1 MFSFELYFFR
11 VMKLNLLFTIGA
23 CSMLLFSCQEQKV
36 DPLLMI
42 ESDVDYLA
50 SDSLEGRES
59 GTRGERLAAEYI
71 AKRMKEIGLTGK
83 GEDGFIQI
91 FDFSPKVNPH
101 KEKLDSNRTIQVS
114 NVLGMIDN
122 GANKTV
128 VIGAH
133 YDHLGH
139 GISGSLH
146 AEKDSSIHNGA
157 DDNASGV
164 ALMLALAQELKNSE
178 KAKKANYLFMAFSG
192 EEMGLLGS
200 NYFCKNPTIDLE
212 MVHYMLNFDMVGRL
226 DTSKGLAINGIGTN
240 PNWTTELEKANW
252 ENLSFVYGESGVGPS
267 DHTSFYLQDI
277 PVLHFFTGQHEDYHK
292 PSDDVEKINYFGIH
306 TLKELIVR
314 LAEQLD
320 SKEQLEFV
328 KTKDESEDNPR
339 FTVTLGVMPDYLFQG
354 DGMRIDGVTEGKPA
368 NKAGFLKGDI
378 VIQMDTVLVDGMK
391 AYMKGLS
398 LFEKGD
404 STVVKV
410 QRGENV
416 IEEMVRF

>member
-1 MFSFELYFFR
+1 
-11 VMKLNLLFTIGA
+11 MKLKLFFTFGTA
-23 CSMLLFSCQEQKV
+23 LALFACQETTV
-36 DPLLMI
+36 DPVKQI
-42 ESDVDYLA
+42 QSDVHFLA

-59 GTRGERLAAEYI
+59 GTEGARIAADFI
-71 AKRMKEIGLTGK
+71 SNRMKEIGLTPK
-83 GEDGFIQI
+83 GEKGFLQT
-91 FDFSPKVNPH
+91 FDFSPKANPH
-101 KEKLDSNRTIQVS
+101 EEEVDTNKTIQVS

-128 VIGAH
+128 IIGAH

-146 AEKDSSIHNGA
+146 ADKDGAIHNGA

-164 ALMLALAQELKNSE
+164 ALLLALAEELKGNAAATKS
-178 KAKKANYLFMAFSG
+178 NYLFMAFSG

-200 NYFCKNPTIDLE
+200 NYYCKNPTIDLDNAS
-212 MVHYMLNFDMVGRL
+212 YMLNFDMVGRL
-226 DTSKGLAINGIGTN
+226 DTTKGLAINGVGTN
-240 PNWTTELEKANW
+240 PNWTKELEQANW
-252 ENLSFVYGESGVGPS
+252 DNLPFVYGESGTGPS

-292 PSDDVEKINYFGIH
+292 PTDDVEKINYQGIQ
-306 TLKELIVR
+306 TLRELIVR
-314 LAEQLD
+314 LAVQLD
-320 SKEQLEFV
+320 EKESLEFV

-354 DGMRIDGVTEGKPA
+354 EGMRIDGVTDGKPA
-368 NKAGFLKGDI
+368 SKAGFLKGDI
-378 VIQMDTVLVDGMK
+378 VIQMDTVIVDGMK

-404 STVVKV
+404 STMVKV
-410 QRGENV
+410 QRGEEV
-416 IEEMVRF
+416 LEEMVRF

>member
-1 MFSFELYFFR
+1 
-11 VMKLNLLFTIGA
+11 MKLKLFLIICVCSLL
-23 CSMLLFSCQEQKV
+23 LYSCEEHKV
-36 DPLLMI
+36 DPIKQLK
-42 ESDVDYLA
+42 SDVEYLA

-59 GTRGERLAAEYI
+59 GTEGERLAAAFI
-71 AKRMKEIGLTGK
+71 ANRMKEIGLTEK
-83 GEDGFIQI
+83 GEEGFMQT
-91 FDFSPKVNPH
+91 FDFLPKANPH
-101 KEKLDSNRTIQVS
+101 KETMDTSKTIRIS

-122 GANKTV
+122 GATKTV

-146 AEKDSSIHNGA
+146 AEKDGAIHNGA

-164 ALMLALAQELKNSE
+164 ALMLALADELKNSE
-178 KAKKANYLFMAFSG
+178 AVKESNYLFMAFSG

-200 NYFCKNPTIDLE
+200 NYYCKNPTINLE
-212 MVHYMLNFDMVGRL
+212 EVHYMLNFDMVGRL
-226 DTSKGLAINGIGTN
+226 DTSKGLAINGVGTN

-252 ENLSFVYGESGVGPS
+252 DNLPFVYGESGTGPS
-267 DHTSFYLQDI
+267 DHTSFYLQDVPI
-277 PVLHFFTGQHEDYHK
+277 LHFFTGQHEDYHK
-292 PSDDVEKINYFGIH
+292 PTDDVGKINYNGIH
-306 TLKELIVR
+306 TLKKLIAR
-314 LAEQLD
+314 LAEHLD
-320 SKEQLEFV
+320 AQEQLEFV
-328 KTKDESEDNPR
+328 KTKDESQDNPR

-354 DGMRIDGVTEGKPA
+354 EGMRIDGVTDGRPA

-378 VIQMDTVLVDGMK
+378 VIQMDTVIVDGMQ

-404 STVVKV
+404 STLVKV
-410 QRGENV
+410 QRGEKV

>member
-1 MFSFELYFFR
+1 
-11 VMKLNLLFTIGA
+11 MKLNLLFVICT
-23 CSMLLFSCQEQKV
+23 CSIVLFSCQQNRI
-36 DPLLMI
+36 DPLLMLKY
-42 ESDVDYLA
+42 DVNYLA

-59 GTRGERLAAEYI
+59 GTEGERLAAEYI
-71 AKRMKEIGLTGK
+71 SKRMTEIGLTEG
-83 GEDGFIQI
+83 GEAGYLQT
-91 FDFSPKVNPH
+91 FDFSPKANPH
-101 KEKLDSNRTIQVS
+101 DEQLDSTKTIQVS

-139 GISGSLH
+139 GISGSLQ
-146 AEKDSSIHNGA
+146 AEKDGAIHNGA

-164 ALMLALAQELKNSE
+164 ALMLALAEELKKSE
-178 KAKKANYLFMAFSG
+178 TAKKCNYLFMAFSG

-200 NYFCKNPTIDLE
+200 NYYCKNPTINFDE
-212 MVHYMLNFDMVGRL
+212 VHYMLNFDMVGRL
-226 DTSKGLAINGIGTN
+226 DTSKGVAINGVGTN
-240 PNWTTELEKANW
+240 PNWTNELEQSNW
-252 ENLSFVYGESGVGPS
+252 GNLPLVYGESGTGPS

-292 PSDDVEKINYFGIH
+292 PTDDVEKINYSGIH
-306 TLKELIVR
+306 TLKTFIVR

-320 SKEQLEFV
+320 SKDQLEFV

-354 DGMRIDGVTEGKPA
+354 DGMRIDGVTQGKPA
-368 NKAGFLKGDI
+368 SKAGFLKGDV
-378 VIQMDTVLVDGMK
+378 VIQMDTVIVDGMQ

-404 STVVKV
+404 STLVKV
-410 QRGENV
+410 QRGKEV
-416 IEEMVRF
+416 IEEMVNF

>member
-1 MFSFELYFFR
+1 
-11 VMKLNLLFTIGA
+11 MKLKLLFAVCTA
-23 CSMLLFSCQEQKV
+23 SLLMFSCQEKKV
-36 DPLLMI
+36 DSLVVLK
-42 ESDVDYLA
+42 SDIKYLA

-59 GTRGERLAAEYI
+59 GTEGERLAAEYI
-71 AKRMKEIGLTGK
+71 SERMRAIGLSEK
-83 GEDGFIQI
+83 GEAGFLQT
-91 FDFSPKVNPH
+91 FDYAPKANPH
-101 KEKLDSNRTIQVS
+101 EEKLDSAKSIQVS

-122 GANKTV
+122 GAKKTV
-128 VIGAH
+128 IIGAH

-139 GISGSLH
+139 GISGSLY
-146 AEKDSSIHNGA
+146 AEKDGAIHNGA

-164 ALMLALAQELKNSE
+164 TLMLALAEELKNS
-178 KAKKANYLFMAFSG
+178 KTANKSNYLFMAFSG

-200 NYFCKNPTIDLE
+200 NYYCKNPTINLDE
-212 MVHYMLNFDMVGRL
+212 VQYMLNFDMVGRL
-226 DTSKGLAINGIGTN
+226 DTSKGLAINGVGTN
-240 PNWTTELEKANW
+240 PNWTNELENANW
-252 ENLSFVYGESGVGPS
+252 DNLSFIYGESGVGPS

-292 PSDDVEKINYFGIH
+292 PSDDVEKINYNGIQMI
-306 TLKELIVR
+306 KALIAR

-320 SKEQLEFV
+320 AQDSVEFV

-354 DGMRIDGVTEGKPA
+354 EGMRIDGVTEGKPA
-368 NKAGFLKGDI
+368 SKAGFLKGDI
-378 VIQMDTVLVDGMK
+378 VIQMDTVLIDGMK

-404 STVVKV
+404 STMVKV
-410 QRGENV
+410 QREGEV

>member
-1 MFSFELYFFR
+1 MNL
-11 VMKLNLLFTIGA
+11 KLLFAVCTT
-23 CSMLLFSCQEQKV
+23 SLVLFSCQEKKV
-36 DPLLMI
+36 DPLLMLK
-42 ESDVDYLA
+42 SDVQYLA

-59 GTRGERLAAEYI
+59 GTEGERLAAEYI
-71 AKRMKEIGLTGK
+71 SKRMKAIGLTVK
-83 GEDGFIQI
+83 GDAGYLQT
-91 FDFSPKVNPH
+91 FDFSPKANPH
-101 KEKLDSNRTIQVS
+101 EEKLDSNKTIKVS

-122 GANKTV
+122 GASKTV

-139 GISGSLH
+139 GISGSLY
-146 AEKDSSIHNGA
+146 AKKDGAIHNGA

-164 ALMLALAQELKNSE
+164 ALMLALAEELKNS
-178 KAKKANYLFMAFSG
+178 KTANKSNYLFMAFSG

-200 NYFCKNPTIDLE
+200 NYYCKNPTINLDE
-212 MVHYMLNFDMVGRL
+212 VQYMLNFDMVGRL
-226 DTSKGLAINGIGTN
+226 DTSKGLAINGVGTN
-240 PNWTTELEKANW
+240 PNWTKELEKANW
-252 ENLSFVYGESGVGPS
+252 ENLPFVYGESGVGPS

-292 PSDDVEKINYFGIH
+292 PSDDVEKINYNGIQ
-306 TLKELIVR
+306 TIKELIVR

-320 SKEQLEFV
+320 AQESIEFV

-354 DGMRIDGVTEGKPA
+354 EGMRIDGVTEGKPA
-368 NKAGFLKGDI
+368 NMAGFLKGDI
-378 VIQMDTVLVDGMK
+378 VIQMDTVKVDGMK

-404 STVVKV
+404 STMVKV
-410 QRGENV
+410 QRGEEV